1 MSTVPPGRRGRAD
14 RWATSSAL
22 TAAALVCT
30 VLAGVAALVALG
42 LQIADRST
50 ATVSPAVP
58 VPVGTG
64 TGPADPLPSAD
75 LPKPSPSISA
85 VTTPGSVPSCLD
97 DGFQVVDCREPHRL
111 EKVDGP
117 CSTGGMLEYMSG
129 RAGTDV
135 VLATVR
141 PWSGACVIENP
152 VEVAETAAD
161 VLAGGSDDA
170 WRRCL
175 DDQQGRLVPCSKD
188 HTGEYLATGE
198 TRKASQAECEQA
210 AEAYLGQ
217 PLAGVA
223 DLLTVRAVAEVD
235 PDPNAPR
242 CLITVRGSQ
251 PLTASVRNLGVSPVP
266 IRR

>member
-22 TAAALVCT
+22 KAAALVFT

-42 LQIADRST
+42 LQVTDRF
-50 ATVSPAVP
+50 AVAPPSPAVP
-58 VPVGTG
+58 VPAVTEP
-64 TGPADPLPSAD
+64 TPSV
-75 LPKPSPSISA
+75 PSIGPS
-85 VTTPGSVPSCLD
+85 TTPPSVTALPEPGTALSCLD
-97 DGFQVVDCREPHRL
+97 DGYRAVDCREPHRL
-111 EKVDGP
+111 EQVSGP
-117 CSTGGMLEYMSG
+117 CSTGGMLDYMSG

-141 PWSGACVIENP
+141 PWSGACVIDNP
-152 VEVAETAAD
+152 RQVAETAAD

-175 DDQQGRLVPCSKD
+175 DDRQDRLVPCSED
-188 HTGEYLATGE
+188 HTGEYLATGQ
-198 TRKASQAECEQA
+198 TRKASQAECERA
-210 AEAYLGQ
+210 AEVYLGQ
-217 PLAGVA
+217 PLAGVT
-223 DLLTVRAVAEVD
+223 DLLTVRVVAEFD

-242 CLITVRGSQ
+242 CLIAVRGTQ
-251 PLTASVRNLGVSPVP
+251 PLTASVRELGVRPVP